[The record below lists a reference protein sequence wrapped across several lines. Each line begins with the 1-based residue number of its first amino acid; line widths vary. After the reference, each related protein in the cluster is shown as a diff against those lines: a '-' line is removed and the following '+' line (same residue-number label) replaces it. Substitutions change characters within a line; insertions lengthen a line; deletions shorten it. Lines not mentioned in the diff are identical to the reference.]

1 MAKKYADI
9 RVEFTVCFDDD
20 GDLDLKDQAHEAA
33 CEAIDLPIGEAEIEV
48 VGMVRDTELPEQNH
62 ER

>member
-9 RVEFTVCFDDD
+9 RIDLTVEFEDD

-33 CEAIDLPIGEAEIEV
+33 MDLLEWPERYGADVTVIGE
-48 VGMVRDTELPEQNH
+48 VRDTETPAQ
-62 ER
+62 